1 MIKIPPEVKAAV
13 KGYLKATFGGRY
25 VLTDEEWKTRARAA
39 NERLAKAQE
48 KILAGNGAA
57 ALRVIALP
65 MKLVD
70 REGGTNDR

>member
-1 MIKIPPEVKAAV
+1 MIKIPIKVVEAV
-13 KGYLKATFGGRY
+13 NGYLKTASGDRY
-25 VLTDEEWKTRARAA
+25 VLTEEEWETRARAA